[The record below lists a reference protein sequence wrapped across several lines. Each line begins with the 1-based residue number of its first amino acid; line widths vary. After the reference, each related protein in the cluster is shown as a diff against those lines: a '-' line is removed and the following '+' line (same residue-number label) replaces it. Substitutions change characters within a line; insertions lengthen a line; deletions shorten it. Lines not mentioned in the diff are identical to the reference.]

1 MPKLF
6 KKPTTTPCKICNK
19 MIATMGEISSI
30 PIGGIIPL
38 KIPKKGSTS
47 ERMPANGWLSQSID
61 GIQLKNILKIIK
73 I

>member
-6 KKPTTTPCKICNK
+6 KNPTTTPCKTCKRI
-19 MIATMGEISSI
+19 IATIGEISSI

-38 KIPKKGSTS
+38 NIPKNGSTA
-47 ERMPANGWLSQSID
+47 ERIPANGWLSQSID

-73 I
+73 M

>member
-1 MPKLF
+1 MPKPF

-19 MIATMGEISSI
+19 MIATIGEISSI

-38 KIPKKGSTS
+38 NIPKNGSTTA
-47 ERMPANGWLSQSID
+47 RIPANGWLSQSID
-61 GIQLKNILKIIK
+61 GIQLKNILKIIR

>member
-1 MPKLF
+1 MPKPF
-6 KKPTTTPCKICNK
+6 KKPTTTPCNICK
-19 MIATMGEISSI
+19 RIIATIGEISSI

-38 KIPKKGSTS
+38 KIPKKGSTTP
-47 ERMPANGWLSQSID
+47 RIPANGWLSQSID